1 MSAEKLK
8 PKLIKKAQ
16 PQVNESK
23 FEENWLKRGRWGLR
37 SDGPSSTTARDRK
50 EGWGGVAVKV
60 WDWSHRVTAQQ
71 ARSDKSRREEPE
83 APMRD
88 AEEGR

>member
-23 FEENWLKRGRWGLR
+23 FEENG
-37 SDGPSSTTARDRK
+37 SN
-50 EGWGGVAVKV
+50 VAV
-60 WDWSHRVTAQQ
+60 
-71 ARSDKSRREEPE
+71 
-83 APMRD
+83 
-88 AEEGR
+88 GG